1 VTRPPR
7 QARWSDEDGLTLVEI
22 LVAVAIIGM
31 AAAALG
37 VVIPVSISGVQAG
50 AQLTTATFLAE
61 QALERARGAAWTAD
75 PPVECLGLS
84 SGDLAPGPTG
94 ATCHDAVTS
103 EFPDEGAVDGHPQ
116 YRRTV
121 RIASCST
128 TPCAGVIAPGLRLVE
143 VSVAYTPLTGAGSVS
158 ASPGTV
164 RLAWL
169 VSQK

>member
-1 VTRPPR
+1 
-7 QARWSDEDGLTLVEI
+7 
-22 LVAVAIIGM
+22 VAVALAGV

-37 VVIPVSISGVQAG
+37 IIVPVSISGVQAG
-50 AQLTTATFLAE
+50 AQLSTATFLAE

-75 PPVECLGLS
+75 PPVDCLGLS
-84 SGDLAPGPTG
+84 SSDLAPGPVG
-94 ATCHDAVTS
+94 ATCHTAVMS
-103 EFPDEGAVDGHPQ
+103 EFPDGGAIDEHPQ

-121 RIASCST
+121 RIESCVT
-128 TPCAGVIAPGLRLVE
+128 TPCAGVISPGLRLVE